1 MHTIQSRFRDVD
13 IEFVIDAN
21 RTLVGID
28 SGGQVISSNEVT
40 LHALMENVV
49 LPLCDAVR
57 YSQWLFINR
66 VVETVHYCNRCGARC
81 PDKDNCIEC
90 EDRAF

>member
-21 RTLVGID
+21 RTVVGID
-28 SGGQVISSNEVT
+28 SGGTVFSQSEVT

-49 LPLCDAVR
+49 GPLCDAVR
-57 YSQWLFINR
+57 YEQWLFINR
-66 VVETVHYCNRCGARC
+66 PVEKVHYCNRCGLSC
-81 PDKDNCIEC
+81 PSEGDCLYC
-90 EDRAF
+90 EF